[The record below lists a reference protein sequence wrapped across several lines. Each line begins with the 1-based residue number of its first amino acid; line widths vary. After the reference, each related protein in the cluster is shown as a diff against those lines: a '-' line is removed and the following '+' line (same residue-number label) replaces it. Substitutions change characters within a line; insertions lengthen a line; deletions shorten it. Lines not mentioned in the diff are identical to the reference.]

1 MFKEIKKC
9 RICGNSNLV
18 EILDLGNQFLTGIFP
33 KKKDEL
39 KNQYPLKLV
48 KCHEEQNSQCCNLV
62 QLNHNQDYEKMFSN
76 NYGYQSSLNDSM
88 INHLKS
94 KITNILKNYKLKN
107 GDIVIDIGSNDATT

>member
-48 KCHEEQNSQCCNLV
+48 KCHEAQNSKCCNLV

-94 KITNILKNYKLKN
+94 KITNIL
-107 GDIVIDIGSNDATT
+107 